1 MKKIYFL
8 TLTLLVAVTGWSQ
21 TTRTWFP
28 TGSGSWATANN
39 WRDPSNNTGA
49 PVDGDLVII
58 NSGTTLTISNVP
70 TRSLNRLTITNNS
83 NVTLAGAGGSQT
95 LTLGGATGYDLV
107 INNGSSLTQSS
118 TLENIVLA
126 NAATADISGRLTI
139 AGTYNHNNTGV
150 STTVS
155 ATGIL
160 ENQNTVSNTTAAK
173 LIFSGGRYI
182 HARNGGA
189 VPTAAWNTG
198 ATVEFTGVTNSM
210 PTGINQSFKNF
221 IWDNAGQSGGLSFGG
236 SLSTIDGDFT
246 IQNTNNN
253 TLTIAGGSNYTLGV
267 NGNLAIG
274 GGSDNAR
281 VTLNSQ
287 NIDFNLNV
295 GGDMSL
301 LNDADVTFN
310 TSGNANSDV
319 NIGVAGKVAI
329 SSGSNTVFT
338 SDDGNAT
345 LDVEGNFEISGGAV
359 DFSTAGNIAA
369 GSGVARINLA
379 GNFSM
384 TGGNIETSGG
394 SGNLVNGSVVFDKV
408 GTQTFSTNNTGNII
422 YTNFTVSN
430 QSTTQLLS
438 NLSLSRNNTANYK
451 GTFTVNN
458 GGVLDFST
466 FTINAQ
472 GNNSTAAF
480 NLNAGGKVI
489 TSNATGMSGSLSTTN
504 MTSTL
509 DGGADFEFRGAA
521 TGTFTTTT
529 GSGNDVRNLIIN
541 NTSGQV
547 TMNKSINANGA
558 LTLSNGYVTPGVNT
572 LLVGP
577 AGTSTTAN
585 GAYVNGQLRKQYNA
599 SGDFTF
605 YVGKVST
612 GLRQIKLAASTGSNN
627 TVFVAEYLRASGSTV
642 VNGTVVGSGISR
654 VSQCEYWTLNRASG
668 NRGGRVTLMWDAS
681 SNCGTAPYVT
691 SLGTLRVARHDGSAW
706 TNAGSI
712 NGADLGSSLTSGFIT
727 SDVVNNFSPF
737 ALATSNAAE
746 NPLPVLFADV
756 KAYGKNNGVQVEWS
770 NLTER
775 EIVNYEVERSAN
787 GIDFSAVNA
796 QLPKSNRDD
805 KASYTFFDASPVN
818 GANYYRIRVQEQ
830 SGKVIYSKI
839 LRVEMGST
847 KYSFSLYPNPVTG
860 KQLTVS
866 LNGVKQ
872 GKYNVQIIDA
882 AGQRVFTTNLSNV
895 GTGVTQMIELPANV
909 KTGMYMMIVNGDN
922 YRETQ
927 QFIVR

>member
-1 MKKIYFL
+1 MKKIYLL
-8 TLTLLVAVTGWSQ
+8 TLILLAAVTGWSQ

-28 TGSGSWATANN
+28 TGSGSWSTPNN
-39 WRDPSNNTGA
+39 WRDPLNNTGTPNA
-49 PVDGDLVII
+49 GDIVVI
-58 NSGTTLTISNVP
+58 NPGTTLTISNVP
-70 TRSLNRLTITNNS
+70 SISLNKLTITNNT
-83 NVTLAGAGGSQT
+83 NVTFAGGGGPQT
-95 LTLGGATGYDLV
+95 LTLGGATGFDLV
-107 INNGSSLTQSS
+107 INNGSTLTQSNS
-118 TLENIVLA
+118 LENIVLA

-139 AGTYNHNNTGV
+139 GGTYNHNNTGV

-155 ATGIL
+155 ATGVL
-160 ENQNTVSNTTAAK
+160 ENQSTISNTTAAK
-173 LIFSGGRYI
+173 LVFSGGRYI

-189 VPTAAWNTG
+189 VPTAAWNAG
-198 ATVEFTGVTNSM
+198 STVEFSGVTNSM

-221 IWDNAGQSGGLSFGG
+221 IWDNAGQSAALSFAG
-236 SLSTIDGDFT
+236 SLGTIDGNFS

-253 TLTIAGGSNYTLGV
+253 TLTIAGNSNYTLGV
-267 NGNLAIG
+267 NGDFSIG

-281 VTLNSQ
+281 VVFNSQ
-287 NIDFNLNV
+287 NVDFNLNIS
-295 GGDMSL
+295 GDMSL
-301 LNDADVTFN
+301 LNDAVATFN
-310 TSGNANSDV
+310 TSGSGNSDV
-319 NIGVAGKVAI
+319 NIAVAGKVAI
-329 SSGSNTVFT
+329 SNGSNTVFT
-338 SDDGNAT
+338 TDDGNAT
-345 LDVEGNFEISGGAV
+345 LDVEGDFELSGGAV
-359 DFSTAGNIAA
+359 DFSSAGNIAA
-369 GSGVARINLA
+369 GNGVARINLA
-379 GNFSM
+379 GNFVM
-384 TGGNIETSGG
+384 TGGTVVTSGN
-394 SGNLVNGSVVFDKV
+394 SGNLVNGGVVFDKV
-408 GTQTFSTNNTGNII
+408 GTQTFSTNNTASITF
-422 YTNFTVSN
+422 TNFTVSN

-438 NLSLSRNNTANYK
+438 NLSLSRNNTNNYK
-451 GTFTVNN
+451 GTFTVNS

-472 GNNSTAAF
+472 GTSSSAVF

-521 TGTFTTTT
+521 TGTFTTTS
-529 GSGNDVRNLIIN
+529 GGGNDVRNLIIN

-547 TMNKSINANGA
+547 TMNKNINANGA
-558 LTLSNGYVTPGVNT
+558 LTLTNGYVTPGANT

-577 AGTSTTAN
+577 SGTSTTAN
-585 GAYVNGQLRKQYNA
+585 GSYVNGELRKQYNA
-599 SGDFTF
+599 SGVFTF

-612 GLRQIKLAASTGSNN
+612 GLRQIKLDVSTGTNN
-627 TVFVAEYLRASGSTV
+627 TVFAAEYLRASGSTV
-642 VNGTVVGSGISR
+642 TNGTVVGSGISR
-654 VSQCEYWTLNRASG
+654 VSQCEYWTLNRTSG
-668 NRGGRVTLMWDAS
+668 NRGGKVTLMWDAT

-691 SLGTLRVARHDGSAW
+691 SLSTLRVARHDGTSW
-706 TNAGSI
+706 TNAGSV

-727 SDVVNNFSPF
+727 SDVVTNFSPF

-756 KAYGKNNGVQVEWS
+756 KAYSKNNGVQVEWS

-775 EIVNYEVERSAN
+775 EILNYEVERSAN
-787 GIDFSAVNA
+787 GIDFYAVNQ
-796 QLPKSNRDD
+796 QLPRSNRDD

-818 GANYYRIRVQEQ
+818 GANYYRVRVQEQ

-882 AGQRVFTTNLSNV
+882 AGQRIFTTNLSNV
-895 GTGVTQMIELPANV
+895 GTGVTQMIELPASV
-909 KTGMYMMIVNGDN
+909 KTGMYVMIVSADD
-922 YRETQ
+922 YRETK

>member
-8 TLTLLVAVTGWSQ
+8 TLILLAAVTGWSQ

-28 TGSGSWATANN
+28 TGSGSWTTGSN

-49 PVDGDLVII
+49 PVDGDIVVI

-70 TRSLNRLTITNNS
+70 TRSLNKLTITNNS
-83 NVTLAGAGGSQT
+83 NVTFTSGGGTQT
-95 LTLGGATGYDLV
+95 LTLGGATGFDFV
-107 INNGSSLTQSS
+107 IDNGSTLTQAGS
-118 TLENIVLA
+118 LENIVLA
-126 NAATADISGRLTI
+126 NAGTADISGRLTVG
-139 AGTYNHNNTGV
+139 GTYNHNNTGV

-155 ATGIL
+155 ASGVL
-160 ENQNTVSNTTAAK
+160 ENQSTISNTSTAK
-173 LIFSGGRYI
+173 LVFSGGRYI

-189 VPTAAWNTG
+189 VPTAAWNAG
-198 ATVEFTGVTNSM
+198 SIVEFTGVTNSM
-210 PTGINQSFKNF
+210 PTGIGQSFKNF
-221 IWDNAGQSGGLSFGG
+221 VWDNASQSTGLSFGG
-236 SLSTIDGDFT
+236 SLNTIDGDFS

-253 TLTIAGGSNYTLGV
+253 TLTIGGNANYTLGV
-267 NGNLAIG
+267 NGNFAIG

-281 VTLNSQ
+281 VVLNSQ
-287 NIDFNLNV
+287 NVDFNLNI
-295 GGDMSL
+295 GGDMRL
-301 LNDADVTFN
+301 QNDAVVTFN
-310 TSGNANSDV
+310 TSGNGNSDV
-319 NIGVAGKVAI
+319 NIAVAGKVTI

-345 LDVEGNFEISGGAV
+345 VDVEGDFEISGGSV
-359 DFSTAGNIAA
+359 DFSTAGNIAS
-369 GSGVARINLA
+369 GNGVARINLA
-379 GNFSM
+379 SNFVM
-384 TGGNIETSGG
+384 TGGTIETSGS
-394 SGNLVNGSVVFDKV
+394 SGNLVNGTVVFDKA
-408 GTQTFSTNNTGNII
+408 GTQTFSTNNTGNIT

-438 NLSLSRNNTANYK
+438 NLSLSRNNTNNYK

-472 GNNSTAAF
+472 GSSSTAVF

-489 TSNATGMSGSLSTTN
+489 TSNATGMSGSLATTN

-529 GSGNDVRNLIIN
+529 GGGNDVRNLIIN
-541 NTSGQV
+541 NTGGQV
-547 TMNKSINANGA
+547 TMNKNINVNGA
-558 LTLSNGYVTPGVNT
+558 LTLSEGYVTPGANT

-577 AGTSTTAN
+577 LGTSTSSN
-585 GAYVNGQLRKQYNA
+585 GSYVNGQLRKQYNGN
-599 SGDFTF
+599 GDFNF
-605 YVGKVST
+605 YVGKVGT
-612 GLRQIKLAASTGSNN
+612 GLRQIKLDASTGSNN
-627 TVFVAEYLRASGSTV
+627 TVFVAEFLRASGSTV
-642 VNGTVVGSGISR
+642 TNGTVYGSGISR

-668 NRGGRVTLMWDAS
+668 NRGGKVTLMWDAN
-681 SNCGTAPYVT
+681 SNCGTDPYVT
-691 SLGTLRVARHDGSAW
+691 NLGTLRVARHDGTSW

-712 NGADLGSSLTSGFIT
+712 NGADLGSTLASGFIT
-727 SDVVNNFSPF
+727 SDVVTSFSPF

-787 GIDFSAVNA
+787 GIDFYAVNT
-796 QLPKSNRDD
+796 QLPRSNRDD

-818 GANYYRIRVQEQ
+818 GANFYRVRVQEQ

-909 KTGMYMMIVNGDN
+909 KTGMYVMVVSSDN

>member
-1 MKKIYFL
+1 MKKIYLL
-8 TLTLLVAVTGWSQ
+8 TLILLAAVTGWSQ

-39 WRDPSNNTGA
+39 WRDPSNNPGTPNTG
-49 PVDGDLVII
+49 DIIVI
-58 NSGTTLTISNVP
+58 NTGTTLTISNVP
-70 TRSLNRLTITNNS
+70 TITLNKLTITNNS
-83 NVTLAGAGGSQT
+83 NVTFTGGAGTQT
-95 LTLGGATGYDLV
+95 LTLGGATGFDFV
-107 INNGSSLTQSS
+107 IANGATLTQASS
-118 TLENIVLA
+118 LENIVLA
-126 NAATADISGRLTI
+126 NAGTADISGRLTVG
-139 AGTYNHNNTGV
+139 GTYNHNNTGV

-155 ATGIL
+155 ATGVL
-160 ENQNTVSNTTAAK
+160 ENQNVISNTSTAK
-173 LIFSGGRYI
+173 LVFSGGRYI

-189 VPTAAWNTG
+189 VPAAAWNTG
-198 ATVEFTGVTNSM
+198 STAEFAGVTNSM
-210 PTGINQSFKNF
+210 PTGIAQSFKNF
-221 IWDNAGQSGGLSFGG
+221 VWDNANQSAGLSFAG

-246 IQNTNNN
+246 IKNTNGN
-253 TLTIAGGSNYTLGV
+253 TLTIKGTSNYTLNV
-267 NGNLAIG
+267 NGNFTIG
-274 GGSDNAR
+274 NGDDNAR
-281 VTLNSQ
+281 VVLNSQ
-287 NIDFNLNV
+287 NNDFSLNV
-295 GGDMSL
+295 GGDMNF
-301 LNDADVTFN
+301 LNDAIVTFN
-310 TSGNANSDV
+310 TSGNSNSDV
-319 NIGVAGKVAI
+319 NIAVAGKVSI
-329 SSGSNTVFT
+329 SSGSNIVFT
-338 SDDGNAT
+338 SDDGNAA
-345 LDVEGNFEISGGAV
+345 LDVEGNLEISGGAV
-359 DFSTAGNIAA
+359 DFSSAANIAS
-369 GSGVARINLA
+369 GSSVARINLA
-379 GNFSM
+379 GNFVM
-384 TGGNIETSGG
+384 TGGTFITSGN
-394 SGNLVNGSVVFDKV
+394 SGNLVNGTVVFDKV
-408 GTQTFSTNNTGNII
+408 GTQTFSTNNTGNIT

-438 NLSLSRNNTANYK
+438 NLSLSRNNTNNYK

-472 GNNSTAAF
+472 GTTSTAVF
-480 NLNAGGKVI
+480 NLNAGGKII
-489 TSNATGMSGSLSTTN
+489 TSNATGMSGSLSTNN

-529 GSGNDVRNLIIN
+529 GGGNDVRNLIIN
-541 NTSGQV
+541 NTGGQV
-547 TMNKSINANGA
+547 TMNKNISANGA
-558 LTLSNGYVTPGVNT
+558 LTLSNGYVTPGANT

-577 AGTSTTAN
+577 TGTSTTTN
-585 GAYVNGQLRKQYNA
+585 GSYVNGQLRKQYNA
-599 SGDFTF
+599 NGDFTF

-612 GLRQIKLAASTGSNN
+612 GLRQIKLDVSTGTN

-642 VNGTVVGSGISR
+642 TNGTVVGSGISR

-668 NRGGRVTLMWDAS
+668 NRGGKVTLMWDAS
-681 SNCGTAPYVT
+681 SNCGATPYVT
-691 SLGTLRVARHDGSAW
+691 SLGTLRVARHDGTAW

-712 NGADLGSSLTSGFIT
+712 NGADLGSTLTSGFIT
-727 SDVVNNFSPF
+727 SDVVTNFSPF

-787 GIDFSAVNA
+787 GIDFYAVNT
-796 QLPKSNRDD
+796 QQPKSNRDD

-818 GANYYRIRVQEQ
+818 GANYYRVRVQEQ

-895 GTGVTQMIELPANV
+895 GTGVTQMMELPANV
-909 KTGMYMMIVNGDN
+909 KTGMYVMIISGDN